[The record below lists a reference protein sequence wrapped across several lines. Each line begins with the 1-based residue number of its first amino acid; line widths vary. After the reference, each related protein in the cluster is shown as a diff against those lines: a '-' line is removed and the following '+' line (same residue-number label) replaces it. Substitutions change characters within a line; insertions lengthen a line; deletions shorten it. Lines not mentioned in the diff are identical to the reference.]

1 MAEKKITGEV
11 ERFSYALGM
20 NIASNLIRSGIKTI
34 NPEAFV
40 QAINDTFV
48 GNMPE
53 IMPDEANNIIEK
65 FMQDR
70 NAAEAEQNLNIGRE
84 FLADNKKEEGVTELP
99 NGLQYKVLKEG
110 SGEKPTL
117 NDQVKCHY
125 KGTLI
130 DGTVFDSSIDRGEPA
145 VFPVNGVIKG
155 WVDALQMMPVGSKW
169 RLFVP
174 HNLAYGNQGA
184 GDVIGPNA
192 TLVFDVELIEILNK

>member
-48 GNMPE
+48 GNMPAL
-53 IMPDEANNIIEK
+53 MPDEANNIIEK

-70 NAAEAEQNLNIGRE
+70 NAAEAEQNLNLGRE
-84 FLADNKKEEGVTELP
+84 FLAGNKKEEGVTELS

-192 TLVFDVELIEILNK
+192 TLVLDVELIEILNK